1 YARRVNAGGSS
12 RMQAAD
18 YIAWLSMPGEATN
31 RTDPVTAE
39 VQRLNLAT
47 AGILEPIE
55 GAKTKFEP
63 LISSSTQAMHVPV
76 SKVNTMG
83 TPDILGILRAFKTEG
98 KALTIAARVTGP
110 AETAYPDGPPKVAAD
125 AKPGDKP
132 PAAQAAA
139 SNPATPAAGAQAAEP
154 PKKEV
159 VKQGDVNLII
169 VSDSDML
176 DDRFWVQTQQFFGQ
190 KVAVPSANNAD
201 FVVNSLDN
209 LTASTALI
217 SLRSR
222 GISDRPFT
230 LVRAIQQ
237 DAESQFRAKEQEL
250 QDKVKETEKK
260 LADLRGASKEQGSG
274 AVVTQEQAREIEN
287 FRGQL
292 LQTRGELRD
301 VQRALR
307 QDIDRLQ
314 ASIRFMNIGLIP
326 LVVAV
331 AALVVGVVR
340 VRRRRRASRVSRMAE
355 ARAA

>member
-1 YARRVNAGGSS
+1 
-12 RMQAAD
+12 
-18 YIAWLSMPGEATN
+18 
-31 RTDPVTAE
+31 
-39 VQRLNLAT
+39 
-47 AGILEPIE
+47 
-55 GAKTKFEP
+55 
-63 LISSSTQAMHVPV
+63 
-76 SKVNTMG
+76 MG

-98 KALTIAARVTGP
+98 KALTIAARVNGP
-110 AETAYPDGPPKVAAD
+110 AETAYPDGPPKPAAE
-125 AKPGDKP
+125 AKPDEKP
-132 PAAQAAA
+132 GSKPAAPAAQAASSGA
-139 SNPATPAAGAQAAEP
+139 APANGAQAAEP

-159 VKQGDVNLII
+159 VKQGDVNLI
-169 VSDSDML
+169 VVADSDML

-190 KVAVPSANNAD
+190 RVAIPSANNAD
-201 FVVNSLDN
+201 FVVNALDN

-260 LADLRGASKEQGSG
+260 LAELRGASKEQGAG

-314 ASIRFMNIGLIP
+314 ASIRFINIGLIP
-326 LVVAV
+326 LVVAA

-340 VRRRRRASRVSRMAE
+340 VRRRRRASRVSRLAE
-355 ARAA
+355 ARAG